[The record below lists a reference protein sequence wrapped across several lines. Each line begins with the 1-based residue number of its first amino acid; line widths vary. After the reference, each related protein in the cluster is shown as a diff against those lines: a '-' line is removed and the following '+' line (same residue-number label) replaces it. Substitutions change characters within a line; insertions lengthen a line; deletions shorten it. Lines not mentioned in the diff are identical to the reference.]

1 MMASSDSQP
10 VYALLLKGG
19 HVIDPKA
26 NIDGQ
31 RDVAIAGQKIA
42 AVEVDIDPAQAA
54 QVVDVTGYIVTP
66 GLVDM
71 HVHVYHTRAPEG
83 DPEGLSVVADAHSF
97 RSGVTTMVDTGT
109 AGARHLRHFKLTV
122 IDRAKTRILAYV
134 NIVDQGMLGDFEQ
147 DPRHFDPE
155 LAASV
160 VLAYPDICV
169 GIKTAHYWTNQP
181 WDDLHTPWAAV
192 DRAIQAAEICR
203 KPVMFDFWPR
213 PERPYADLLLQRAR
227 PGDIHTHVFA
237 QQFPILDAAG
247 RVRPYMF
254 EAQARG
260 VILDVGHGAASLWF
274 RNAVRAIAG
283 GFQPNSISTDLHMH
297 NVHGVVVDM
306 QTTLSKF
313 LNMGLSLPDVIRLAS
328 LNPAIEIGHPE
339 LGHLSVGAGAD
350 VAVFQL
356 QRGQYSFI
364 DCGRA
369 KLMGDKKLECALTIR
384 NGEILYDIGGLS
396 APEWTQAPPE
406 YWGLPA

>member
-192 DRAIQAAEICR
+192 GGAIQAGAILQNARMPICSC
-203 KPVMFDFWPR
+203 K
-213 PERPYADLLLQRAR
+213 
-227 PGDIHTHVFA
+227 
-237 QQFPILDAAG
+237 G
-247 RVRPYMF
+247 RVRVTFTPT
-254 EAQARG
+254 
-260 VILDVGHGAASLWF
+260 SL
-274 RNAVRAIAG
+274 
-283 GFQPNSISTDLHMH
+283 PNSSPYWMPLAVSDL
-297 NVHGVVVDM
+297 
-306 QTTLSKF
+306 TCLRRK
-313 LNMGLSLPDVIRLAS
+313 
-328 LNPAIEIGHPE
+328 
-339 LGHLSVGAGAD
+339 
-350 VAVFQL
+350 
-356 QRGQYSFI
+356 
-364 DCGRA
+364 RA
-369 KLMGDKKLECALTIR
+369 A
-384 NGEILYDIGGLS
+384 
-396 APEWTQAPPE
+396 
-406 YWGLPA
+406 